1 MKRKIAG
8 ILVAILLATIGT
20 VALVAYVKSA
30 KDRAIAG
37 EERVK
42 VYVVKS
48 SVRRGTPMTEI
59 RNAIDLIEI
68 PAKVLANGAIV
79 DPVQLGE
86 NQVAAIDLV
95 SGEQLLKSRLV
106 DADQLTRVNV
116 PKGLQQLTLALDPE
130 RAVGGELKAGDT
142 VGIVISFEP
151 FDTNEFV
158 PISGQE
164 GQVEIRQTK
173 TPNTT
178 HLTLHKVLVTGVQF
192 DKNDSGQTTTAVLG
206 VAKKDADP
214 SQVEQAPA
222 SRLLVTLALSSPHVE
237 QVVFGAEFG
246 LIWLTAE
253 DFNTDETG
261 TRIVTLDEVYGEV
274 AP

>member
-8 ILVAILLATIGT
+8 ILVAVLLASIGT
-20 VALVAYVKSA
+20 AALVAYVRSA
-30 KDRAIAG
+30 KERAIVG

-48 SVRRGTPMTEI
+48 NVRKGATMSEI
-59 RNAIDLIEI
+59 RKAIDLVEI
-68 PAKVLANGAIV
+68 PAKVLAKGAVV
-79 DPVQLGE
+79 DPVQLAEG
-86 NQVAAIDLV
+86 QVVAIDFLP
-95 SGEQLLKSRLV
+95 GEQLLESRLV
-106 DADQLTRVNV
+106 NADQLTRVEV
-116 PKGLQQLTLALDPE
+116 PRGLQQLTLALDPE

-142 VGIVISFEP
+142 VGVVISFQP

-192 DKNDSGQTTTAVLG
+192 NKDDRTATTTIGIGNSTDSG
-206 VAKKDADP
+206 DAAP
-214 SQVEQAPA
+214 VEQAPGNQ
-222 SRLLVTLALSSPHVE
+222 LLVTLALSSPHVE

-246 LIWLTAE
+246 LVWLTAE
-253 DFNTDETG
+253 DANADESG
-261 TRIVTLDEVYGEV
+261 TRVVTLDEVYGEV
-274 AP
+274 SR

>member
-8 ILVAILLATIGT
+8 ILVAVLLATIGT

-48 SVRRGTPMTEI
+48 NVRKGAPMAEI
-59 RNAIDLIEI
+59 RNAIDLVEI

-79 DPVQLGE
+79 DPVQLSEG
-86 NQVAAIDLV
+86 QVAAIDLV
-95 SGEQLLKSRLV
+95 SGEQLLKTRLV
-106 DADQLTRVNV
+106 NADQLTRVSV
-116 PKGLQQLTLALDPE
+116 PKGLQQVTLALDPE

-158 PISGQE
+158 PISGQD

-173 TPNTT
+173 TANTT

-192 DKNDSGQTTTAVLG
+192 DKNDSGQATVAVLG
-206 VAKKDADP
+206 AAKKDADA

-222 SRLLVTLALSSPHVE
+222 SKLLVTLALSSPHVE

-261 TRIVTLDEVYGEV
+261 TRIVTLGEVYGEV